1 MPGRAGAKQS
11 WKDQELSILHQVAQD
26 ISSNLELN
34 DLLAHIVDMVVHLTV
49 ADSCFI
55 YLYDRQNSVLTL
67 RAASTGQRNILGEIR
82 LHLGEG
88 VTGWAAKEK
97 RPVALSNQAYNDP
110 RFKSFTNLA
119 EDRYE
124 AFLAVPILAKDKIT
138 GVMNVHH
145 RKEHE
150 YPEEQIRLLF
160 TISKYLGSAIE
171 NALVYEEIN
180 RKAKQ
185 LDLLSE
191 VSRTIVSDY
200 YLKEILQLIVTMT
213 AQVMGTKICSIMFL
227 DEKKQELVIAATQ
240 SLSQEYI
247 NKPNLKVG
255 QSIAGRVV
263 IEKRPITVA
272 DVTKEPGYM
281 YPLVAKKEGVVSMIA
296 VPMMIKDRVIGVI
309 NSYVQKEH
317 SFSKEEIDILQAI
330 ANQAAVAIENTRL
343 DEEILAAKEA
353 LETRK
358 IVERAKGVLMKEL
371 GIGRTRPTR
380 GSTGRAWTSER
391 ACGKWPTPS
400 SWPPTYGGS
409 RLLPH
414 LPFTGSSTR
423 PLRDSETEGLTR
435 RPHL

>member
-1 MPGRAGAKQS
+1 MTTRARAKQS
-11 WKDQELSILHQVAQD
+11 WKEQELSILHQVAQH
-26 ISSNLELN
+26 ISSKLELN
-34 DLLAHIVDMVVHLTV
+34 DLLSRIVDMVVSLTG

-55 YLYDRQNSVLTL
+55 YLYNEQNDELTL
-67 RAASTGQRNILGEIR
+67 RAANTMQRNIVGEIR
-82 LHLGEG
+82 LKLGEG

-97 RPVALSNQAYNDP
+97 QPVALSKQAYTDP
-110 RFKSFTNLA
+110 RFKSFHVLA

-124 AFLAVPILAKDKIT
+124 AFLAVPILAKDKII
-138 GVMNVHH
+138 GVMNIHH
-145 RKEHE
+145 KKEHE
-150 YPEEQIRLLF
+150 HSEEQINLLF
-160 TISKYLGSAIE
+160 TISKYIGSAIE
-171 NALVYEEIN
+171 NAIVYEEVN

-213 AQVMGTKICSIMFL
+213 AQVMGSKICSLQLL

-240 SLSQEYI
+240 SLSQEYV

-263 IEKRPITVA
+263 LEKRPIAVS

-281 YPLVAKKEGVVSMIA
+281 YPHVAKKEGVVSMIA

-317 SFSKEEIDILQAI
+317 NFSKEEIDILQAI

-343 DEEILAAKEA
+343 DQEILSAKEA

-371 GIGRTRPTR
+371 AIGEDDAYKKIHKK
-380 GSTGRAWTSER
+380 SMD
-391 ACGKWPTPS
+391 
-400 SWPPTYGGS
+400 
-409 RLLPH
+409 
-414 LPFTGSSTR
+414 
-423 PLRDSETEGLTR
+423 LRKSMREVAEAIIMAADIR
-435 RPHL
+435 R

>member
-1 MPGRAGAKQS
+1 LTKETRYIKIEFTILQLLSGVFVAARGVPKQS
-11 WKDQELSILHQVAQD
+11 WKEQELSILHQVAQD

-34 DLLAHIVDMVVHLTV
+34 DLLAHILHMVVSLTA
-49 ADSCFI
+49 ADSCLV
-55 YLYDRQNSVLTL
+55 YLYNEQNDELTL
-67 RAASTGQRNILGEIR
+67 RAASTGHRDVVGEIR
-82 LHLGEG
+82 LKLGEG

-97 RPVALSNQAYNDP
+97 KPVALSRQAYNDP
-110 RFKSFTNLA
+110 RFKSFTSLA
-119 EDRYE
+119 EDKYE
-124 AFLAVPILAKDKIT
+124 ALLAVPILAKDKIT
-138 GVMNVHH
+138 GVMNIHH
-145 RKEHE
+145 KKAHE
-150 YPEEQIRLLF
+150 YPEDQVRLLF

-171 NALVYEEIN
+171 NAVVYEEIN

-213 AQVMGTKICSIMFL
+213 AQVMGTKICSIMLL

-255 QSIAGRVV
+255 QSIAGKVV
-263 IEKRPITVA
+263 IEKRPITVS

-281 YPLVAKKEGVVSMIA
+281 YPNVAKKEGVVSMIG

-309 NSYVQKEH
+309 NSYMQKQH
-317 SFSKEEIDILQAI
+317 NFSKEEIDIIQAI

-343 DEEILAAKEA
+343 DQEILSAKEA

-358 IVERAKGVLMKEL
+358 TVERAKGVLMKEL
-371 GIGRTRPTR
+371 GIGEDEAYKKIHKK
-380 GSTGRAWTSER
+380 SMD
-391 ACGKWPTPS
+391 
-400 SWPPTYGGS
+400 
-409 RLLPH
+409 
-414 LPFTGSSTR
+414 
-423 PLRDSETEGLTR
+423 LRKSMKEVADAIIVAADIR
-435 RPHL
+435 R